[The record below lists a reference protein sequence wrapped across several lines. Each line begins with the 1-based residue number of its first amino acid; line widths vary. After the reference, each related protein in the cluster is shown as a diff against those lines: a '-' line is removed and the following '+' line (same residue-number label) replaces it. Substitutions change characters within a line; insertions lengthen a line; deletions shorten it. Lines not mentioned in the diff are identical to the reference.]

1 MTELYI
7 KNMVCDRCRMAVEQT
22 LRHAG
27 LHPES
32 VELGVA
38 RVAEGAEVLTKEMYD
53 HILRPRLEALGF
65 ELIDDRRQLLIE
77 QIRTGIIEFV
87 HYRNDPNT
95 QTTLSAYLQDKLHQD
110 YSTLSKLFSEVTA
123 TTIERYF
130 IQQRIERAKE
140 LLTYN
145 ELSVKE
151 IAILLGYSSTAYLS
165 SQFKT
170 VTGMTPSQFKQLRA
184 NGRIELDKI

>member
-22 LRHAG
+22 LREAG

-32 VELGVA
+32 VELGIA
-38 RVAEGAEVLTKEMYD
+38 RVAESTDIVTREMREN
-53 HILRPRLEALGF
+53 ILRPRLEALGF
-65 ELIDDRRQLLIE
+65 ELLDDHRQQLIE
-77 QIRTGIIEFV
+77 LIRTKIIAFV
-87 HYRNDPNT
+87 HYKDTTKAPS
-95 QTTLSAYLQDKLHQD
+95 TLSAYLQEQLHQD
-110 YSTLSKLFSEVTA
+110 YSTLSKLFSEVTS

-140 LLTYN
+140 LITYD
-145 ELSVKE
+145 ELSIKE
-151 IAILLGYSSTAYLS
+151 IAALLGYSSTAYLS

-170 VTGMTPSQFKQLRA
+170 VTGMTPTHFKRLQSK
-184 NGRIELDKI
+184 GRIGLDKI